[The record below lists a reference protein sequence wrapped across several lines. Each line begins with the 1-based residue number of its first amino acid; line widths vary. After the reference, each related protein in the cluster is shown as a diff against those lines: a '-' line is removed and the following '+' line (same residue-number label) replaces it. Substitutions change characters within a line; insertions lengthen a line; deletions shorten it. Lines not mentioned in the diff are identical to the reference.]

1 MTGSSIKN
9 KKLSLSIIV
18 PLFNEIE
25 GLPALLAHLQLFK
38 NKGVEVVLVDGGSA
52 DGTVDA
58 VKQAGFTMIHSDKGR
73 GTQMNAGVKYAT
85 GDVFLFLHADT
96 LLPNNA
102 DKLIEQAAGSEELV
116 WGRFNVQ
123 LDSNKVTFSVI
134 SFFINWRSSL
144 TGIATGDQA
153 IFINRVLWDSVG
165 GFPQQMLMEDIEI
178 CKRLKNKAQ
187 PVCFKEKVITSARR
201 WHKYGVWQTI
211 FLMWRLRWL
220 YWRGVSAEKLA
231 EYYQ

>member
-1 MTGSSIKN
+1 MIGSLIKN
-9 KKLSLSIIV
+9 KRPSLSVIV
-18 PLFNEIE
+18 PLLNEME
-25 GLPALLAHLQLFK
+25 GLPDLLAHLQIFK

-52 DGTVDA
+52 DGTVDT
-58 VKQAGFTMIHSDKGR
+58 VKQAGFTIINSNKGR
-73 GTQMNAGVKYAT
+73 AAQMNAGVKYAT
-85 GDVFLFLHADT
+85 GDIFLFLHADT
-96 LLPNNA
+96 L
-102 DKLIEQAAGSEELV
+102 IEQAAGSDELV

-123 LDSNKVTFSVI
+123 LDSNKVIFSVI
-134 SFFINWRSSL
+134 SFFINWRSYL